1 MAASAIG
8 QPRTKCGTEQ
18 DEYTDEV
25 TIRCSYNKAPI
36 VAQPYQE
43 IDVAGM
49 ASLVDTE
56 TPGSIGVSVLVA
68 IEEPYFDDL
77 DEVHAL
83 ADGQQFTFDAE
94 KVEQEVSD
102 NGQLRERIVLIVPIE
117 AFNDIADSGSF
128 KVKAYEAEFN
138 AEMIIGQFRKIR
150 QMVQSTTS
158 Q

>member
-1 MAASAIG
+1 MVASAIG
-8 QPRTKCGTEQ
+8 QPRTKCSAEQ

-25 TIRCSYNKAPI
+25 TIRCSYDKAPI

-49 ASLVDTE
+49 ASLVSTE
-56 TPGSIGVSVLVA
+56 TPGSIGVSMLVA

-94 KVEQEVSD
+94 KVKQEVGD
-102 NGQLRERIVLIVPIE
+102 NGQFRERIVFIVPIE
-117 AFNDIADSGSF
+117 AFNDVADSGSF
-128 KVKAYEAEFN
+128 KVKAYQAEFDG
-138 AEMIIGQFRKIR
+138 EMVIGQFRKIR
-150 QMVQSTTS
+150 QMVQSAS